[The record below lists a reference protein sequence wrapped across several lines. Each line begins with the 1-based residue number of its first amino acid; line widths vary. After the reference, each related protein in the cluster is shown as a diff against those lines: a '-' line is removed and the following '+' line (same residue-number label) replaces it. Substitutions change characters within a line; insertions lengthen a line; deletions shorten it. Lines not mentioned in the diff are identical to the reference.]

1 MQVFEITPQ
10 MKKPSKI
17 RLAAYCRVSSDS
29 KDQLHSFAAQVKYYS
44 EYVRRNPIYS
54 LVDIYADEGLTGT
67 EVEKRDELNR
77 LLRDCKNGRIDKII
91 VKSVSR
97 FMRNTEELLVTLRM
111 LKDVGVSVYFE
122 EQGIDTNKLNS
133 EMIVTFPGML
143 AQQESLNISGNL
155 RWGIKKRMEKGEYIC
170 TQPAYGYSLINCEI
184 VINEEEAAIVRRIF
198 NLYLSGMS
206 SLAITKLLNREGIR
220 KGRKG
225 KKWLCTSIQY
235 ILCNEK
241 YIGDALLGKSYTLDG
256 VPFIRKKNKG
266 EHSRYYVEGY
276 CPQIIPKDM
285 FDAVQK
291 LFNSRK
297 FTQKEKV
304 NHLLT
309 KKLRCSDCN
318 CTFRSLTTNGKKYW
332 SCAQLLSG
340 KTNCKSKR
348 VRESAVFESFTNMV
362 YRLTMNKQTI
372 LDNVIQWI
380 ECLQDKVSSNRDM
393 VRQIDKEIAD
403 KSAKIL
409 VIAKLH
415 SNGIMAT
422 SEYQGQVSQINSQIS
437 QLRSKRQELFK
448 DKDQQLEQLKSLS
461 DILEEYRPNGI
472 FDSELFTEIVE
483 YITVIDNATLIFH
496 LIGGL
501 NFTEHIRE
509 KERCNTK

>member
-198 NLYLSGMS
+198 NRYLSGKS
-206 SLAITKLLNREGIR
+206 SLAITK
-220 KGRKG
+220 
-225 KKWLCTSIQY
+225 
-235 ILCNEK
+235 
-241 YIGDALLGKSYTLDG
+241 
-256 VPFIRKKNKG
+256 
-266 EHSRYYVEGY
+266 
-276 CPQIIPKDM
+276 
-285 FDAVQK
+285 
-291 LFNSRK
+291 
-297 FTQKEKV
+297 
-304 NHLLT
+304 
-309 KKLRCSDCN
+309 
-318 CTFRSLTTNGKKYW
+318 
-332 SCAQLLSG
+332 
-340 KTNCKSKR
+340 
-348 VRESAVFESFTNMV
+348 
-362 YRLTMNKQTI
+362 
-372 LDNVIQWI
+372 
-380 ECLQDKVSSNRDM
+380 
-393 VRQIDKEIAD
+393 
-403 KSAKIL
+403 
-409 VIAKLH
+409 
-415 SNGIMAT
+415 
-422 SEYQGQVSQINSQIS
+422 
-437 QLRSKRQELFK
+437 
-448 DKDQQLEQLKSLS
+448 
-461 DILEEYRPNGI
+461 
-472 FDSELFTEIVE
+472 
-483 YITVIDNATLIFH
+483 
-496 LIGGL
+496 
-501 NFTEHIRE
+501 
-509 KERCNTK
+509 